1 MTNEQIEAATIEAMY
16 AQAATVVAL
25 DDEDYTYE
33 PVGQERLLLQQRIAE
48 LEHELA
54 TAYRNLEDAQGDVAE
69 EIKRAEL
76 AEAQLACVNDYGAY
90 AETQGLLCSPVLTF
104 DAWYRSPFRNP
115 KAPQP

>member
-1 MTNEQIEAATIEAMY
+1 MS
-16 AQAATVVAL
+16 
-25 DDEDYTYE
+25 EDYTYDPLAHVAVRADSLE
-33 PVGQERLLLQQRIAE
+33 ELLTEVQRLR
-48 LEHELA
+48 
-54 TAYRNLEDAQGDVAE
+54 AQVAE

-76 AEAQLACVNDYGAY
+76 AEAQLACVDDYGIY